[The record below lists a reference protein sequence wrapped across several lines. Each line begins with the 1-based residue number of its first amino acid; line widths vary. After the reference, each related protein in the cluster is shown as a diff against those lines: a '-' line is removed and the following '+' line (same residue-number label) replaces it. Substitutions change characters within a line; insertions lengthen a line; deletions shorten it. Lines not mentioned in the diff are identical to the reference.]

1 MASDTTELPD
11 MGERS
16 GWVVMLA
23 RFDPRDLALRHQ
35 IGLAMLGLMALI
47 PAALT
52 IVQLAAVIG
61 VLYLMAFAMS
71 WDFVSGYTGQI
82 SLGHAMFF
90 AVGGY
95 GTTVLNLQ
103 HGISPLV
110 SIPLAM
116 LLAGLLGLL
125 VGVPA
130 LRLRGPYLSL
140 VTLIVPLIMLQLA
153 ILFSGELPY
162 LAPDGLKGTGGFI
175 ISPDPIV
182 GTQSRSVV
190 SVDSFQTAVIAD
202 YYVSFA
208 LFVFVLG
215 VLYGITRTDAGAV
228 FTAIRENEDVVTAVG
243 LTASTF
249 KIFAFV
255 VSGAAGGLAGA
266 MFVHS
271 TAGHPLPQLLLELR
285 VSLQVIVMAVLG
297 GMGTIV
303 GAAVGAVFVA
313 VLNELIGSIGVTIP
327 LLGTQPSTLEPIPV
341 FLLGVLVLLAHPE
354 GILPGAISLGQR
366 TLAGVRGEEY
376 DSDAGDSPLEQVIQ
390 KYREQ
395 LLGED

>member
-1 MASDTTELPD
+1 
-11 MGERS
+11 
-16 GWVVMLA
+16 
-23 RFDPRDLALRHQ
+23 
-35 IGLAMLGLMALI
+35 
-47 PAALT
+47 
-52 IVQLAAVIG
+52 
-61 VLYLMAFAMS
+61 
-71 WDFVSGYTGQI
+71 
-82 SLGHAMFF
+82 MFF
-90 AVGGY
+90 AAGGY
-95 GTTVLNLQ
+95 STTVLNLQ

-110 SIPLAM
+110 SIPMAM

-125 VGVPA
+125 VGIPA

-153 ILFSGELPY
+153 ILFSGKLPY

-182 GTQSRSVV
+182 GTQPRSVV

-208 LFVFVLG
+208 LFVLVLG
-215 VLYGITRTDAGAV
+215 ALYGITCTDAGAV

-271 TAGHPLPQLLLELR
+271 TTGHPLPQILLELR

-313 VLNELIGSIGVTIP
+313 VFNELIGSIRVTIP
-327 LLGTQPSTLEPIPV
+327 LLGTQPGALEPIPV

-354 GILPGAISLGQR
+354 GILPGAISLGRR
-366 TLAGVRGEEY
+366 TLARVHGEEY
-376 DSDAGDSPLEQVIQ
+376 DADAGDSPLEQVVR